1 MSASTRDSTRESGE
15 MKMLPGGSSPP
26 TVPGGN
32 GGAAPGGGSNAGAGT
47 GITAPSSVAVT
58 ISPVAPSSPSTVP
71 STPAPAPSR
80 VPGNIQTRQLSE
92 LPKDELE
99 HLAEEYGLDP
109 TAYKT
114 RQHLV
119 VGIHE
124 RRQMIAA
131 LDRDAMLD
139 VIRWGRR
146 PVTANANKEQIAQE
160 IARIRSMKFAGLS
173 PRGLIVLARMRG
185 IPCGDGEP
193 VPFLVKKLKKQEGLF
208 TRLNRKR
215 RAMLGSLV
223 SRMVGDDSA
232 GATDYQF
239 LPGDTQPGGGG
250 AGAAGGSAG
259 PGSTTVG
266 SPAPSTSIKEEI
278 EEAGLFGGITS
289 RLKKSADAYVN
300 QKLDEIEAR
309 IDRKLDEIDRRLSE
323 WRDKEIANRIRIM
336 KITLWA
342 SVIVAAVSLV
352 YAYIKVYFVGGR

>member
-1 MSASTRDSTRESGE
+1 MSATTRDSAE
-15 MKMLPGGSSPP
+15 MKMLPGNGA
-26 TVPGGN
+26 GGTSGP
-32 GGAAPGGGSNAGAGT
+32 GGAAGGMPAP
-47 GITAPSSVAVT
+47 ITVVPQA
-58 ISPVAPSSPSTVP
+58 P
-71 STPAPAPSR
+71 STPVPGPAAPASSSAPAPAAVVGASR
-80 VPGNIQTRQLSE
+80 AAGAIQTRQLSE

-109 TAYKT
+109 SDYKT

-119 VGIHE
+119 AGIHN

-146 PVTANANKEQIAQE
+146 PVTANAGKDQIAQE
-160 IARIRSMKFAGLS
+160 IARIKSMKFAGLS
-173 PRGLIVLARMRG
+173 QRGLVVLARMRG
-185 IPCGDGEP
+185 IPAGDGEP
-193 VPFLVKKLKKQEGLF
+193 VPVLVKKLKKQEGVF
-208 TRLNRKR
+208 ARLNRKR
-215 RAMLGSLV
+215 RSMLGSLV
-223 SRMVGDDSA
+223 SRMVGDDGGA
-232 GATDYQF
+232 ATDYQF
-239 LPGDTQPGGGG
+239 LPGDGQTAAAGGASGAGTGTGGGGG
-250 AGAAGGSAG
+250 ASAS
-259 PGSTTVG
+259 STVA
-266 SPAPSTSIKEEI
+266 SPAPASSIKEEI

-342 SVIVAAVSLV
+342 SVIVAAVSLI
-352 YAYIKVYFVGGR
+352 YAYIKVYFVGAR

>member
-1 MSASTRDSTRESGE
+1 
-15 MKMLPGGSSPP
+15 
-26 TVPGGN
+26 V
-32 GGAAPGGGSNAGAGT
+32 AGT
-47 GITAPSSVAVT
+47 
-58 ISPVAPSSPSTVP
+58 
-71 STPAPAPSR
+71 
-80 VPGNIQTRQLSE
+80 IQTRQLSE

-131 LDRDAMLD
+131 LDREAMLD

-146 PVTANANKEQIAQE
+146 PVTVNANKEQIAQE

-173 PRGLIVLARMRG
+173 PRGLVVLARMRG
-185 IPCGDGEP
+185 LPAGDGEP

-208 TRLNRKR
+208 SRLNRKR

-223 SRMVGDDSA
+223 SRMVGDDA
-232 GATDYQF
+232 GAATDYQF
-239 LPGDTQPGGGG
+239 LPGDGPGPGNAGPGG
-250 AGAAGGSAG
+250 ASG
-259 PGSTTVG
+259 PGSTTVASP
-266 SPAPSTSIKEEI
+266 SPASSIKEEI